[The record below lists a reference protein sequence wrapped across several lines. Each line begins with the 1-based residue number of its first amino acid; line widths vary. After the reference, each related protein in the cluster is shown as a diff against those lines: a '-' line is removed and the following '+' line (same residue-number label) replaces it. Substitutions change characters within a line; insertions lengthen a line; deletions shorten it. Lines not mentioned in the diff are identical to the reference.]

1 MTKLR
6 NMVGVA
12 FVAMSLLTGFAV
24 TAHADDATD
33 QDAIVRSDEDRAIMD
48 RDREQEIIIEK

>member
-1 MTKLR
+1 MTKLS

-24 TAHADDATD
+24 TAHADDSSID
-33 QDAIVRSDEDRAIMD
+33 RDAILRAAEEEAERVAVAVDR
-48 RDREQEIIIEK
+48 

>member
-24 TAHADDATD
+24 AAHADDSSID
-33 QDAIVRSDEDRAIMD
+33 QDAIIRSEEARAIID
-48 RDREQEIIIEK
+48 QEVIRELY